1 MKETDVIYNELLKR
15 IIELDYKPGDIIEE
29 KKIAKE
35 FNVSRTPV
43 REALL
48 KLSNKSLVQMIP
60 RMGTYVSQIDIKRV
74 KNAYQVKK
82 KLEAYA
88 GSLTV

>member
-1 MKETDVIYNELLKR
+1 LKETDVIYNELLKR

-43 REALL
+43 R
-48 KLSNKSLVQMIP
+48 
-60 RMGTYVSQIDIKRV
+60 
-74 KNAYQVKK
+74 
-82 KLEAYA
+82 
-88 GSLTV
+88 